1 MKMSKYN
8 RPNEFFRF
16 FDDNFTKAAHGRGV
30 TNRPAVNITQTD
42 EAYHLEMAA
51 PGRKKDDFKLE
62 LTEQVL
68 TVSYEVKQEEDAS
81 QPNYLRREY
90 SLNSFKRSFHL
101 DEKVI
106 DDEAIAATY
115 EDGILR
121 VSLPKREEAL
131 TKGPKLISVG

>member
-1 MKMSKYN
+1 MKMTKHN
-8 RPNEFFRF
+8 HPNDLFRF
-16 FDDNFTKAAHGRGV
+16 FDDNFTKATFGNGV
-30 TNRPAVNITQTD
+30 TNRPAVNITHTD
-42 EAYHLEMAA
+42 DAYHLEMAA

-62 LTEQVL
+62 VNEQVL
-68 TVSYEVKQEEDAS
+68 TVSYEALEENEAAK
-81 QPNYLRREY
+81 PNFLRREY

-121 VSLPKREEAL
+121 VSLPKREEAIA
-131 TKGPKLISVG
+131 KGPKLISVA

>member
-1 MKMSKYN
+1 MTKYN
-8 RPNEFFRF
+8 RPNDLFRF
-16 FDDNFTKAAHGRGV
+16 FDDNFTKAAAGNGI
-30 TNRPAVNITQTD
+30 TNRPAVNIAQTD
-42 EAYHLEMAA
+42 DAYHLEMAA
-51 PGRKKDDFKLE
+51 PGRNKEEFKLE
-62 LTEQVL
+62 VIDQVL
-68 TVSYEVKQEEDAS
+68 TVSYEVKENSEETT
-81 QPNYLRREY
+81 PNYLRREY

-121 VSLPKREEAL
+121 VTLPKREEAL

>member
-1 MKMSKYN
+1 MKMTKYN
-8 RPNEFFRF
+8 RPNELFRF
-16 FDDNFTKAAHGRGV
+16 FDDNFTKAAHGNGV
-30 TNRPAVNITQTD
+30 TNRPVVNIMQTED
-42 EAYHLEMAA
+42 AYHLEMAA

-62 LTEQVL
+62 VSEQVL
-68 TVSYEVKQEEDAS
+68 TVSYEAKEAKEEDK
-81 QPNYLRREY
+81 PNFLRREY

-106 DDEAIAATY
+106 DDEAIAASY

-131 TKGPKLISVG
+131 TKGPKLISVE